1 MVEPKTSYQGQSRTL
16 GGKSS
21 QGSNGMNQDMAHITR
36 PDNSGFSQ
44 APSDI
49 NNSGLVNRMRIMQ
62 AQQEEEE
69 QVAQDSQ
76 GYGDEDEEMLGDD
89 HDYDIEDDG

>member
-1 MVEPKTSYQGQSRTL
+1 
-16 GGKSS
+16 
-21 QGSNGMNQDMAHITR
+21 MNQDMAHITR

-44 APSDI
+44 AQSDI
-49 NNSGLVNRMRIMQ
+49 NNSGLVNRMRIMH
-62 AQQEEEE
+62 AQEDEE

-76 GYGDEDEEMLGDD
+76 EYGDEDEEMLGDD